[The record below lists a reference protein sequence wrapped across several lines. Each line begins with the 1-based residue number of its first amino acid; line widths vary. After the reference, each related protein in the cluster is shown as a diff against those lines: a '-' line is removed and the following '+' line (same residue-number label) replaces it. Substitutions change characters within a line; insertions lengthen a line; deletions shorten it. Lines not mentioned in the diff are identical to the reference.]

1 MVMSL
6 CEGQLHRVLLVPCF
20 ADRDGTKMS
29 KRLKNYTDP
38 VVIVNQFGADA
49 VRLYL
54 IDSPVVRGD
63 NLCFKDEGVRDV
75 VKDVFLPWLNAYK
88 FLIQNI
94 QRLERVGVGRER
106 VGRGGRV

>member
-1 MVMSL
+1 MWV
-6 CEGQLHRVLLVPCF
+6 GQLHHVLLVPCF

-49 VRLYL
+49 VRLYF

-94 QRLERVGVGRER
+94 QHLERVG
-106 VGRGGRV
+106 